1 MSVTDDARTDESTTL
16 GQLDQE
22 VPVRRPR
29 YLAYLLTLLVIAGLT
44 FTVVGTATVRL
55 NPYIYDDATIT
66 AAGQALAGGKNLAN
80 YDPNINLRALRQAQ
94 INAMTAAPDVVFF
107 GGSRWQ
113 EARSELVPGGHT
125 VFNAYVSNDQ
135 VEDMLALT
143 YILDKAGRL
152 PKTMVFSLRFA
163 SLEPLSQRDTY
174 DWKIWAPE
182 YAAMSDRLGVTPH
195 AYTSRLRLPQW
206 VGMFNLPAL
215 YGRVQQ
221 IDKAPAKPTFT
232 TDPQTNS
239 LDIIAADGSL
249 HWSRKSEAKF
259 TPAFLAK
266 AVHTDNI
273 TNGMKRPGIDPSL
286 VDLMGKLIDWLRGKG
301 VRVMIVQTPYHPGY
315 WARIQSYPYVTSLY
329 GLEATA
335 RQLAAAHGAIAGGH
349 YDPTGYPHCVPANYT
364 DHIHPRPPC
373 LADMFQQLPDL
384 VTGAPR

>member
-1 MSVTDDARTDESTTL
+1 MSVTDDARTEAAPAL
-16 GQLDQE
+16 E
-22 VPVRRPR
+22 PEPPVRRTRPR
-29 YLAYLLTLLVIAGLT
+29 YLTYLLSVLVVAALV
-44 FTVVGTATVRL
+44 FTVVGFESVRL

-66 AAGQALAGGKNLAN
+66 AAGQALANGQNLAN

-94 INAMTAAPDVVFF
+94 INAMAKAPDVVFF

-125 VFNAYVSNDQ
+125 IFNAYVSNDQ

-182 YAAMSDRLGVTPH
+182 YAAMSERVGVTPH
-195 AYTSRLRLPQW
+195 AYTARLPIPQW

-221 IDKAPAKPTFT
+221 VNNAPAKPTFT
-232 TDPQTNS
+232 TASQTDS
-239 LDIIAADGSL
+239 LDIIASDGSL

-259 TPAFLAK
+259 TPAFVAK
-266 AVHTDNI
+266 GVDTEI
-273 TNGMKRPGIDPSL
+273 VSNGMKQPGIDPSL

-301 VRVMIVQTPYHPGY
+301 VRVMIIQTPYHPDY
-315 WARIQSYPYVTSLY
+315 WARIQSYPYANSLHA
-329 GLEATA
+329 LEATA
-335 RQLAAAHGAIAGGH
+335 RQLAATHDAFAGGH
-349 YDPTGYPHCVPANYT
+349 YDPAGYPHCVPANYV

-384 VTGAPR
+384 VTGAAR